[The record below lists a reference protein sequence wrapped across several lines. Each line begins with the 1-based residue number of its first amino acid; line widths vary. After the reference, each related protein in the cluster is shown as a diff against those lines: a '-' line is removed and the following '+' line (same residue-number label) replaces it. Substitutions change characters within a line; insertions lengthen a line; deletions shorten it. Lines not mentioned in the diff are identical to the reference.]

1 MVKNI
6 LFVCTENSARSQM
19 AEAFFNH
26 YNKNPEYVGI
36 SAGTKPASAIKELAV
51 EVMEE
56 KGIGMEKQK
65 PKMLDIGSAFGAYR
79 IFTMGCVK
87 GCPITP
93 PEKTEDWKLEDPA
106 GKPIEKFRE
115 IRDEIEAK
123 VKELVNNLSKR

>member
-1 MVKNI
+1 MKRI

-26 YNKNPEYVGI
+26 HNKNPEYFGV
-36 SAGTKPASAIKELAV
+36 SAGTKPADRIKELAI
-51 EVMEE
+51 EVMKE
-56 KGIGMEKQK
+56 KGISMENQK
-65 PKMLDIGSAFGAYR
+65 PKMLDLGLAFSAHK

-106 GKPIEKFRE
+106 GKSIEKFRE
-115 IRDEIEAK
+115 VRDEIERR
-123 VKELVNNLSKR
+123 VKELVRELV

>member
-26 YNKNPEYVGI
+26 YNKNPEYAGV
-36 SAGTKPASAIKELAV
+36 SAGTKPASEIKELAIQ
-51 EVMEE
+51 VMKE
-56 KGIGMEKQK
+56 KGIGMEGQK
-65 PKMLDIGSAFGAYR
+65 PKMLDLDSAFGAYR
-79 IFTMGCVK
+79 VYTMGCIK

-106 GKPIEKFRE
+106 GKLIEKFRE
-115 IRDEIEAK
+115 VRDEIDAK
-123 VKELVNNLSKR
+123 VKELVKELSVK